1 MLKRIKKLFPKK
13 SKFTYQ
19 AEYEITESVSFHDL
33 AGKDLH
39 LEIRTNGNS
48 TIVVLFDDK
57 KTVEFQLDQEKATLF
72 GVLLQSYATHGVFP
86 QLGLDNE

>member
-1 MLKRIKKLFPKK
+1 MEEERLQKYLANQGIASRRK
-13 SKFTYQ
+13 
-19 AEYEITESVSFHDL
+19 AEEYI
-33 AGKDLH
+33 
-39 LEIRTNGNS
+39 LEGRVKVNNKIAVLGTKVNPD
-48 TIVVLFDDK
+48 IDKVLFDDK